1 MTNKIFLDTNVIL
14 DSVFNRK
21 RFVDDAKSL
30 LRLAKQRKLKIYI
43 SPVAVSSIYYIV
55 KKNTSRTQAIKTL
68 RQILPIVKV
77 LYIGPSIVNK
87 AMLSNFKDFEDAL
100 QNYCAEEANLTFI
113 ITRNIDDFSKSRLYI
128 HTPKEYLAM
137 IGE

>member
-1 MTNKIFLDTNVIL
+1 MTNKIFVDTNVIL
-14 DSVFNRK
+14 DFVFNRK
-21 RFVDDAKSL
+21 RFVVDAKRL
-30 LRLAKQRKLKIYI
+30 LDLAQRGKLKIYI
-43 SPVAVSSIYYIV
+43 SSIAVNTLYYIV
-55 KKNTSRTQAIKTL
+55 KRNISKVKAINALKE
-68 RQILPIVKV
+68 ILPMVKV
-77 LYIGPSIVNK
+77 LTVGQSTVNK

-113 ITRNIDDFSKSRLYI
+113 ITRNIDDFSKSKLFI